1 MYQNVINSSI
11 KDCQHHVYKIQF
23 FQIQSLL
30 SGMNEMSYFF
40 KAKEFRTVVLFK
52 PCYLQ
57 YEYILDNFIILSL
70 NKFFEIS

>member
-11 KDCQHHVYKIQF
+11 KDCEQHVYKIQF

-40 KAKEFRTVVLFK
+40 KAKEFPTVVLFK
-52 PCYLQ
+52 PCYL
-57 YEYILDNFIILSL
+57 
-70 NKFFEIS
+70 